1 MQVGICL
8 ICFSPIV
15 FPGPI
20 LGDEPKPLLFTLH
33 SAGGEDVV
41 GSMEKLSDE
50 WSVSLG
56 GASSRSFP
64 GRDVVSLRRQNMLLP
79 PMPRAEQ
86 VILANG
92 DRIPGKVLKITE
104 EQAQFQ
110 SQLDETREMILPL
123 TALSVFWSSAPEGV
137 DDADLLRRRLATE
150 SRRSDMLWLRN
161 GDRIEG
167 SLVGLDEKE
176 ARIRAATGK
185 EIKLQRQKLAIV
197 AFNTELA
204 RAPRARGPYG
214 RLVLTDGCR
223 ISVAAAHTDGNAL
236 AGKTLW
242 GTAVRLPLERL
253 IVLSIHRGRA
263 VYLSDLKPRR
273 YEHTPYLDLR
283 WPYRLDAS
291 VAGYDLRVA
300 SNTFDK
306 GIGLHA
312 ESKLT
317 YDLSAGYQ
325 WFEALV
331 GLDDHTGR
339 EGTAVI
345 EVLVAGKPQD
355 LGASRELSRP
365 GDPKSIRVNVAG
377 ARELTLA
384 VKFGRRGDVQDHV
397 DWVDARLIK

>member
-1 MQVGICL
+1 LWPV
-8 ICFSPIV
+8 V
-15 FPGPI
+15 FPG
-20 LGDEPKPLLFTLH
+20 LLAAAEPKPLLFKLH
-33 SAGGEDVV
+33 PADGEDAA
-41 GSMEKLSDE
+41 GSMEKLSDD
-50 WSVSLG
+50 WSLALG
-56 GASSRSFP
+56 GSSLHSFP
-64 GRDVVSLRRQNMLLP
+64 GRDIVSLRRQNVLLP
-79 PMPRAEQ
+79 PMPHTEH

-92 DRIPGKVLKITE
+92 DRIPGKLLKITQ

-110 SQLDETREMILPL
+110 SQLDDTREMTLPL
-123 TALSVFWSSAPEGV
+123 SAVSVIWSSAPEGV
-137 DDADLLRRRLATE
+137 DDADLLLRRLATDN
-150 SRRSDMLWLRN
+150 RRSDMLWLRN

-167 SLVGLDEKE
+167 SLLGVDEKE
-176 ARIRAATGK
+176 ARIRPAAGK
-185 EIKLQRQKLAIV
+185 EIKLQRDKLAVV

-204 RAPRARGPYG
+204 RAPRARRPYG
-214 RLVLTDGCR
+214 RLVLADGCR
-223 ISVAAAHTDGNAL
+223 ISLAAAHTDGNAL

-242 GTAVRLPLERL
+242 GAAVHIPLERL
-253 IVLSIHRGRA
+253 IALSIHRGRA

-300 SNTFDK
+300 GNTFDK

-317 YDLSAGYQ
+317 YEVSAGYQ

-331 GLDDHTGR
+331 GLDDRTGR
-339 EGTAVI
+339 EGSAVI
-345 EVLVAGKPQD
+345 EVLVDGKARD
-355 LGASRELSRP
+355 VGAARELSGR

-377 ARELTLA
+377 AQELTLE

>member
-1 MQVGICL
+1 MPRRGTGPSRASAMSTPRRWPASSCRFRITTCRSCKNKTKSQLNTSHCKLPVDSQTRSLCRKSRLWAFWLAVMQVGICL

-41 GSMEKLSDE
+41 GSMEKLIDE

-167 SLVGLDEKE
+167 SLLGLDEKE

-253 IVLSIHRGRA
+253 IALSIHRGRA

-273 YEHTPYLDLR
+273 YEHTPYLDL
-283 WPYRLDAS
+283 
-291 VAGYDLRVA
+291 
-300 SNTFDK
+300 
-306 GIGLHA
+306 
-312 ESKLT
+312 
-317 YDLSAGYQ
+317 
-325 WFEALV
+325 
-331 GLDDHTGR
+331 
-339 EGTAVI
+339 
-345 EVLVAGKPQD
+345 
-355 LGASRELSRP
+355 
-365 GDPKSIRVNVAG
+365 
-377 ARELTLA
+377 
-384 VKFGRRGDVQDHV
+384 
-397 DWVDARLIK
+397 